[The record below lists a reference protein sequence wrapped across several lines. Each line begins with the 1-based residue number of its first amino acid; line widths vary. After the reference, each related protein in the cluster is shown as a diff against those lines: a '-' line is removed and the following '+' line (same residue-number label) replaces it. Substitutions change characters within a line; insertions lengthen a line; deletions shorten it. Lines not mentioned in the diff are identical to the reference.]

1 MDHRL
6 ILLPIIE
13 MISKIQ
19 APGKTA
25 LQKIVYLIERNGV
38 NLDFEYSI
46 YYYGPYSSLLDYSI
60 QSLEL
65 EGAIELEQD
74 GFTQRIY
81 NTDIGKGLIDEDGF
95 SGFSQIEL
103 EKINFVLDNFAN
115 FSARQLELL
124 TTTDYVAVEEERE
137 RHSNYD
143 EDLIING
150 VKNIKGSKFSDT
162 EIANA
167 INDLKK
173 HGYIN

>member
-6 ILLPIIE
+6 ILLPVIE

-38 NLDFEYSI
+38 NLDFDYSI

-81 NTDIGKGLIDEDGF
+81 NTDIGKGLIAENGF

-115 FSARQLELL
+115 FSARQLELS
-124 TTTDYVAVEEERE
+124 TTTDYVAVEIKE
-137 RHSNYD
+137 RHGNFD
-143 EDLIING
+143 DDLIING

-167 INDLKK
+167 IKDLKK
-173 HGYIN
+173 HGYFN